1 MRPENRALLGPDD
14 VVLAAHPGS
23 GASWIAGL
31 LIHLGVFYA
40 SGHEE
45 LLVDRTSQRT
55 RRWVEDAPR
64 TLPRLGRARDGDGS
78 GDAERPVIGIVDQQ
92 RHLPALVERDRLNP
106 AYREPCRVIKTN
118 QAAVGWTPP
127 QRVLLLV
134 RDGRDAVLSLYH
146 NLKSF
151 SGLDVPLLDFLSGN
165 QRAWLAPALSWGFS
179 CLSWLGSTPS
189 ERLHVLRFESCRERP
204 LAEFRAMLAFLGV
217 EREDREI
224 ERAIEQSSYAAM
236 RRAES
241 AAIEQ
246 HGDAIGRARI
256 LRRGQVGEWRA
267 VYTPA
272 MLRTFR
278 GLPRRAL
285 ARFGYPTDTI
295 PG

>member
-45 LLVDRTSQRT
+45 LLLDRHGQRT

-64 TLPRLGRARDGDGS
+64 ALPELGPARGEERSGRAG
-78 GDAERPVIGIVDQQ
+78 RPVIGIVDQQ
-92 RHLPALVERDRLNP
+92 RHLPALIDRDRINP
-106 AYREPCRVIKTN
+106 DYREPCRVIKTN
-118 QAAVGWTPP
+118 QAAVGWAPP
-127 QRVLLLV
+127 NRVLLLV

-151 SGLDVPLLDFLSGN
+151 SGLDVPLFDYLSGN
-165 QRAWLAPALSWGFS
+165 RRAWLLPAVSWGFS
-179 CLSWLGSTPS
+179 CLSWVGATPP

-204 LAEFRAMLAFLGV
+204 LEEFGALLAFLGV
-217 EREDREI
+217 QRTRAEI
-224 ERAIEQSSYAAM
+224 EHAIEQSSYAAM

-246 HGDAIGRARI
+246 HGATIGRARV
-256 LRRGQVGEWRA
+256 LRRGKVGEWRE
-267 VYTPA
+267 VYTEE

-285 ARFGYPTDTI
+285 EHFGYPTDTI
-295 PG
+295 PT